1 MHKLNGGK
9 KISPSKEIA
18 YIAVTCALLLGG
30 QYVFSFVVGV
40 EVVTLI
46 LACFACVFGIRRGVI
61 CAVAFC
67 LLRCLIYGFYPT
79 VVILYLVYYPLLAV
93 VFGGLGHIK
102 DATFENFPLYFAAI
116 INVML
121 LGIAAACA
129 LCYCLNF
136 VKVSRVY
143 KYTIYALLWLIF
155 ALCLLLCLAFDGLFI
170 AKKFFKKNT
179 AVLLKVIAFT
189 SVGAVCTVL
198 FTLFD
203 DIITPLFF
211 GYDKLTALAYFYSS
225 FTAMLPQ
232 TVCTIVTFT
241 TLFIPLA
248 CVFKRAAKF

>member
-1 MHKLNGGK
+1 MQKLNRG

-46 LACFACVFGIRRGVI
+46 LACFACVFGIKRGVI
-61 CAVAFC
+61 CAVSFS

-79 VVILYLVYYPLLAV
+79 VVILYLVYYPFLAA

-102 DATFENFPLYFAAI
+102 DKTFESFPLYFAVI
-116 INVML
+116 INLLL
-121 LGIAAACA
+121 LGLAAACA
-129 LCYCLNF
+129 VCYCLDLI
-136 VKVSRVY
+136 KVSRVY
-143 KYTIYALLWLIF
+143 KYTVYALLWVIF
-155 ALCLLLCLAFDGLFI
+155 ALCLCLCIAFDGLFI
-170 AKKFFKKNT
+170 AKKFFKKDTT
-179 AVLLKVIAFT
+179 AALKVITFA

-198 FTLFD
+198 FTLLD

-211 GYDKLTALAYFYSS
+211 GYSKLTSLAYFYSS

-241 TLFIPLA
+241 TLFLPLTS
-248 CVFKRAAKF
+248 VLKRAAKF